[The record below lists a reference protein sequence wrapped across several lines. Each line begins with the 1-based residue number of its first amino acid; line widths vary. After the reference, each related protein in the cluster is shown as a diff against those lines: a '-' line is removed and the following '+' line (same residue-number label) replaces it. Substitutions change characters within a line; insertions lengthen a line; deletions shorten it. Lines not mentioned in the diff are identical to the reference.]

1 MCKVNSETRHL
12 WHIIRPI
19 RSPQSKT
26 IFLKRGD
33 TIFHSYLSNVFDV
46 LQFNDNIFCTRRFD
60 LLKAQVTVDSNNNN
74 DISDRN
80 SLSAIKR
87 RGAQVSFSLCKETKL
102 TKTWLNRGRK
112 SWTNLCNFDES
123 SRDLDPSCLFS
134 FVRNARILKGLHQH
148 NPIS

>member
-1 MCKVNSETRHL
+1 MES
-12 WHIIRPI
+12 
-19 RSPQSKT
+19 T
-26 IFLKRGD
+26 IEDCLGFLTWGD
-33 TIFHSYLSNVFDV
+33 TIFHSYLSNVFYV

-102 TKTWLNRGRK
+102 
-112 SWTNLCNFDES
+112 NF
-123 SRDLDPSCLFS
+123 
-134 FVRNARILKGLHQH
+134 A
-148 NPIS
+148 